1 VIGKVSVN
9 RLCLLVSR
17 SELCSSLPGGKLGI
31 PSESIQDN
39 CVAPITEALRGAIEA
54 DLGRVSLTIAPNL
67 RSSSAVETVDDSV
80 PLPAADDN
88 LNSNTEPAS
97 DTVIDIQSGTAQ
109 TIPLLKLPLEI
120 NGVTYVFE
128 YIASADPQE
137 RQIVGTTLAQQFCN
151 THGEMLVREL
161 GVLDSL
167 QQEADETPE
176 LFTERRRQQ
185 LVELLSTQC
194 LEPITGALVANME
207 YPVATL

>member
-1 VIGKVSVN
+1 
-9 RLCLLVSR
+9 
-17 SELCSSLPGGKLGI
+17 
-31 PSESIQDN
+31 
-39 CVAPITEALRGAIEA
+39 
-54 DLGRVSLTIAPNL
+54 
-67 RSSSAVETVDDSV
+67 V

-88 LNSNTEPAS
+88 RNSNTEPAS
-97 DTVIDIQSGTAQ
+97 DAVIDIQPGTAQ

-151 THGEMLVREL
+151 THGETLVREL

-207 YPVATL
+207 NPAAAS

>member
-1 VIGKVSVN
+1 VN

-31 PSESIQDN
+31 PSESISDN
-39 CVAPITEALRGAIEA
+39 CVAPITEALRSAIEA
-54 DLGRVSLTIAPNL
+54 DLGRASLTIAPKVC
-67 RSSSAVETVDDSV
+67 SSAIETIADDSG

-88 LNSNTEPAS
+88 LNSNTELSS
-97 DTVIDIQSGTAQ
+97 DAIIDVPPGTAQ
-109 TIPLLKLPLEI
+109 TLPLLKLPLEI

-167 QQEADETPE
+167 QQGADETPE

-207 YPVATL
+207 NPAATS